1 MDGPGPNDAFAV
13 VPNAAMAIRDG
24 RVAWVGVEHDLPGNV
39 SGLEIDVQGAL
50 VSPGLVDAHTHLIY
64 AGERSH
70 EVRMRA
76 QGRSYLEILQA
87 GGGILATVARTRE
100 ASDEDLLRATR
111 KRLSRA
117 LLAGTTT
124 VEVKSGYDLTAE
136 GEIRLLGLIN
146 RLAEEGPW
154 RIVPTA
160 LGAHALP
167 AEFRGNPEAYLDY
180 LAEEYLPRVGGLAEA
195 ADIFCEPGVFSRDL
209 SRRYLEAARRAGL
222 RIKLHVDELADGG
235 GAQLAA
241 DLGAD
246 SADHCALTP
255 PAAFAAMAQAGVS
268 AVVLPGTA
276 RYLDHGHMAN
286 ARAMLEAGGW
296 VAIASDGNP
305 GSSPTEAL
313 SLLMPWAAT
322 WLKFTPEE
330 VWTGVTRGGA
340 QALRRRDAGRLAV
353 GAPADFLVW
362 DADHYA
368 FPTYY
373 YGTNLVREVYIG
385 GRRVAGNHAE
395 VL

>member
-1 MDGPGPNDAFAV
+1 
-13 VPNAAMAIRDG
+13 
-24 RVAWVGVEHDLPGNV
+24 
-39 SGLEIDVQGAL
+39 
-50 VSPGLVDAHTHLIY
+50 
-64 AGERSH
+64 
-70 EVRMRA
+70 
-76 QGRSYLEILQA
+76 
-87 GGGILATVARTRE
+87 
-100 ASDEDLLRATR
+100 
-111 KRLSRA
+111 
-117 LLAGTTT
+117 
-124 VEVKSGYDLTAE
+124 
-136 GEIRLLGLIN
+136 
-146 RLAEEGPW
+146 
-154 RIVPTA
+154 
-160 LGAHALP
+160 
-167 AEFRGNPEAYLDY
+167 
-180 LAEEYLPRVGGLAEA
+180 
-195 ADIFCEPGVFSRDL
+195 
-209 SRRYLEAARRAGL
+209 
-222 RIKLHVDELADGG
+222 
-235 GAQLAA
+235 
-241 DLGAD
+241 
-246 SADHCALTP
+246 
-255 PAAFAAMAQAGVS
+255 
-268 AVVLPGTA
+268 
-276 RYLDHGHMAN
+276 MAN